1 MNNDYVLESMA
12 SILVIDF
19 DFTSIY
25 PSMMVLLNS
34 SRETLKMA
42 VYKIEGYDGKVQRFT
57 NAVITKREN
66 AVMLGKEFFNLPS
79 YTEMYNLIK
88 AQLHREGTI

>member
-1 MNNDYVLESMA
+1 MNDGYVLESMA

-25 PSMMVLLNS
+25 PSLMVLLNS

-42 VYKIEGYDGKVQRFT
+42 IYRIEGFEGKVQRFT

-79 YTEMYNLIK
+79 YTEMYDLIK
-88 AQLHREGTI
+88 AKLHQEGMI